1 MAEIVI
7 TEFMDE
13 TAVAQLAADYEVL
26 YDPGL
31 VDAMDALHDALADA
45 AALIVRNRTQVDAA
59 LLARAPRLRVV
70 GRLGVGLDNIDLDAC
85 AERGIEV
92 CPAAGA
98 NDDAVAEYVVTMTLV
113 LLRNAYFSGNAV
125 IAGSW
130 PRSECIGQETAGKR
144 LGLVGAGAI
153 ARRTADLAR
162 ALGMQPCGHDP
173 HLPAEDPVWQRI
185 ERADSLRALL
195 QTSDVIS
202 LHVPLNSETR
212 HLLDAAS
219 LAHCKKGALLINA
232 ARGGVVDEAALVDA
246 LREGW
251 LGGAALDVFEHEP
264 LDREHGRRFA
274 GIPNLVLTPHIAG
287 VTQESNQRVS
297 AATADN
303 VRRALQGMQ

>member
-26 YDPGL
+26 YDPAL
-31 VDAMDALHDALADA
+31 VDVVDDLQGALADA
-45 AALIVRNRTQVDAA
+45 AALIVRNRTRVDAE

-85 AERGIEV
+85 AQRGIEV
-92 CPAAGA
+92 CPATGA
-98 NDDAVAEYVVTMTLV
+98 NDDAVAEYVVTMALV
-113 LLRNAYFSGNAV
+113 LLRNAYFAGGAV
-125 IAGSW
+125 SAGSW
-130 PRSECIGQETAGKR
+130 PRTECMGREAAGKR
-144 LGLVGAGAI
+144 LGLVGVGAI
-153 ARRTADLAR
+153 ARRTADRAR
-162 ALGMQPCGHDP
+162 ALGMEVCGHDP

-202 LHVPLNSETR
+202 LHVPLNSDTR

-219 LAHCKKGALLINA
+219 LAHCKQGALLINA
-232 ARGGVVDEAALVDA
+232 ARGGVVDEVALVDA
-246 LREGW
+246 LRDGW

-264 LDREHGRRFA
+264 LDQEHGQRFA

-287 VTQESNQRVS
+287 VTRESNRRVS
-297 AATADN
+297 AVTADN
-303 VRRALQGMQ
+303 VRRALQGVH